1 MARSDT
7 TRQALIV
14 LSVYKR
20 IPTQSWATV
29 KQIQECLAAD
39 GIEVSLRSLQRIL
52 KDLAKSRDFDVL
64 VNAKAKPYGY
74 RREPADSAPSVNSAD
89 SDFGLQ
95 AD

>member
-20 IPTQSWATV
+20 IPTQSWITIKAI
-29 KQIQECLAAD
+29 KEMLAAD

-52 KDLAKSRDFDVL
+52 KDLANSQDFDVQ
-64 VNAKAKPYGY
+64 VNNKAKPYGY
-74 RREPADSAPSVNSAD
+74 RRDSAG
-89 SDFGLQ
+89 SDFVP
-95 AD
+95 

>member
-20 IPTQSWATV
+20 IPTQSWITIKAI
-29 KQIQECLAAD
+29 KEMLAAD

-52 KDLAKSRDFDVL
+52 KDLANSQDFDVQ
-64 VNAKAKPYGY
+64 VNNKAKPYGY
-74 RREPADSAPSVNSAD
+74 RRDSSG
-89 SDFGLQ
+89 SDFVP
-95 AD
+95 